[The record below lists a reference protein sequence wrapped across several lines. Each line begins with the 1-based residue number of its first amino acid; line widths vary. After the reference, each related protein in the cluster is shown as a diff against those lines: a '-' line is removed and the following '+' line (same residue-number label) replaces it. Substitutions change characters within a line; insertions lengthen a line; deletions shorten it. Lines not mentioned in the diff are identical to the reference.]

1 MQSLEFIMSLIDRVS
16 APANKIMKTMDTVTT
31 NVQSGYKQIGYGTAG
46 LVGVGFALD
55 RITRPVRELD
65 NALREVKSL
74 DVTNQVLTDLTKT
87 SMQFSTTYGES
98 ASDFVRSSYDIQSAI
113 GGLVGNELS
122 KFTEASNILA
132 KGTKANAATITNYV
146 GTMYGIFQQNA
157 NEMGKAEWVQMLA
170 GQTAAAVQIFK
181 TTGTEM
187 SAAFTSVGAQA
198 TSHGIAMNEQ
208 IAILGRL
215 QATMSG
221 SEAGTKYRAF
231 LNNVGKA
238 QETLGLQFTDSHG
251 KMLPMVDILGK
262 IQGKYG
268 DMDTLAGSDLL
279 KKAFGTDEA
288 VALVKLLANDIDGLA
303 DGIDKVGQQKG
314 MEKAMMMAEAMR
326 DPFAVA
332 GKQIEAIQI
341 AIGKALV
348 PSLLPFLDL
357 MGEGAKSIIRWTE
370 LFPNLTAFIGKASL
384 AIFGI
389 VAAVSA
395 LSIAVG
401 ISKFLMVGWSVIWLT
416 MKGLFIA
423 TKFSLLTLIP
433 TVWAFTTALLA
444 NPITWIVLGITA
456 LIAVIVAAVVYW
468 DVWTGKIIEWTST
481 WWEFLGVF
489 ALVDGVLAAFDKLPE
504 WWTNFKNWLGTLDPF
519 AFVGDSLDW
528 VIKKINLIPGIN
540 IGDAPE
546 APKTIEAP
554 ESITPNRLSGRRG
567 GALNRISN
575 ATQNN
580 HRSIGD
586 IHVHN
591 TGQPID
597 GQRLMDEIAFAGG

>member
-16 APANKIMKTMDTVTT
+16 APASKIAKTMDTVTT
-31 NVQSGYKQIGYGTAG
+31 NVQSGYQKIGYGTAG

-98 ASDFVRSSYDIQSAI
+98 ATDFVRSSYDIQSAI
-113 GGLVGNELS
+113 AGLVGNELS
-122 KFTEASNILA
+122 TFTVASNILA
-132 KGTKANAATITNYV
+132 KGTKADAATITSYV
-146 GTMYGIFQQNA
+146 GTMYGIFQNSA
-157 NEMGKAEWVQMLA
+157 NEMGKGQWVEMLA

-181 TTGTEM
+181 TTGTQM

-198 TSHGIAMNEQ
+198 TTHGVAMNEQ
-208 IAILGRL
+208 IAILGQL

-231 LNNVGKA
+231 LNNVGRA
-238 QETLGLQFTDSHG
+238 QNELGLTFTDSHG
-251 KMLPMVDILGK
+251 KMLPIVDILGK
-262 IQGKYG
+262 IQGKFG
-268 DMDTLAGSDLL
+268 DIDTVAKSDMI

-288 VALVKLLANDIDGLA
+288 VALVKLLSADITGLSN
-303 DGIDKVGQQKG
+303 GIETIGQQKG
-314 MEKAMMMAEAMR
+314 MEKAIMMAEAMR

-357 MGEGAKSIIRWTE
+357 MGEGAKSIVRWTE
-370 LFPNLTAFIGKASL
+370 LFPNLTAFAGQAAL
-384 AIFGI
+384 GVFGL
-389 VAAVSA
+389 VAAISA

-401 ISKFLMVGWSVIWLT
+401 ISKFLMVGWSVVWITL
-416 MKGLFIA
+416 KGLFIA
-423 TKFSLLTLIP
+423 SKFALLTMIP
-433 TVWAFTTALLA
+433 AVWGFTTALLA

-456 LIAVIVAAVVYW
+456 LIAALVAAVVYW
-468 DVWTGKIIEWTST
+468 DVWTGKLVQWGGQFM
-481 WWEFLGVF
+481 EFIGLF
-489 ALVDGVLAAFDKLPE
+489 AVVDTVLAAFDKLPE

-580 HRSIGD
+580 QRSIGD
-586 IHVHN
+586 VHIHN
-591 TGQPID
+591 NGQPID
-597 GQRLMDEIAFAGG
+597 GQRLYDELAFAGG

>member
-16 APANKIMKTMDTVTT
+16 APAGKIMKTMDTVTT

-74 DVTNQVLTDLTKT
+74 DVTNQVLTDLTKK
-87 SMQFSTTYGES
+87 SIQFSTTYGES
-98 ASDFVRSSYDIQSAI
+98 ATDFVRSSYDIQSAI
-113 GGLVGNELS
+113 AGLVGNELS
-122 KFTEASNILA
+122 TFTEASNILA
-132 KGTKANAATITNYV
+132 KGTKADAATITNYV
-146 GTMYGIFQQNA
+146 GTMYGIFQNSA
-157 NEMGKAEWVQMLA
+157 NEMGKGQWVEMLA
-170 GQTAAAVQIFK
+170 GQTATAVQIFK
-181 TTGTEM
+181 TTGTQM

-198 TSHGIAMNEQ
+198 TTHGVAMNEQ
-208 IAILGRL
+208 IAILGQL

-231 LNNVGKA
+231 LNNVGRA
-238 QETLGLQFTDSHG
+238 QNELGLTFTDSHG
-251 KMLPMVDILGK
+251 KMLPIVDILGK
-262 IQGKYG
+262 IQGKFG
-268 DMDTLAGSDLL
+268 DIDTVAKSDMI

-288 VALVKLLANDIDGLA
+288 VALVKLLSADITGLSN
-303 DGIDKVGQQKG
+303 GIETIGQQKG
-314 MEKAMMMAEAMR
+314 MEKAIMMAEAMR

-357 MGEGAKSIIRWTE
+357 MGEGAKSIVRWTE
-370 LFPNLTAFIGKASL
+370 LFPNLTAFAGQL
-384 AIFGI
+384 TLGVFGV

-401 ISKFLMVGWSVIWLT
+401 VSKFLMVGWTVIWITL
-416 MKGLFIA
+416 KGLFIA
-423 TKFSLLTLIP
+423 SKFALLTMIP
-433 TVWAFTTALLA
+433 AVWGFTTALLA

-456 LIAVIVAAVVYW
+456 LIAALVAAVVYW
-468 DVWTGKIIEWTST
+468 DVWTGKLVQWGGQFM
-481 WWEFLGVF
+481 EFIGLF
-489 ALVDGVLAAFDKLPE
+489 AVVDTVLAAFDKLPE

-528 VIKKINLIPGIN
+528 VISKINLIPGIN

-546 APKTIEAP
+546 APKSIEAP

-580 HRSIGD
+580 QRSIGD

-591 TGQPID
+591 NGQPID
-597 GQRLMDEIAFAGG
+597 GQRLYDELAFAGG

>member
-31 NVQSGYKQIGYGTAG
+31 NVQSGYQQIGYGTAG
-46 LVGVGFALD
+46 LMGAGFALD

-74 DVTNQVLTDLTKT
+74 SVTDQVLTDLTK
-87 SMQFSTTYGES
+87 SSIQFSTTYGES
-98 ASDFVRSSYDIQSAI
+98 ATDFVRSSYDIQSAI
-113 GGLVGNELS
+113 SGLVGNELG

-132 KGTKANAATITNYV
+132 KGTKADAATITNYV

-157 NEMGKAEWVQMLA
+157 NAMGKGEWVQMLA
-170 GQTAAAVQIFK
+170 GQTAAAVQIYK
-181 TTGTEM
+181 TTGSEM
-187 SAAFTSVGAQA
+187 SSAFTSVGAQA
-198 TSHGIAMNEQ
+198 VTHGVAMNEQ
-208 IAILGRL
+208 IAILGQL

-262 IQGKYG
+262 IQGKFG
-268 DMDTLAGSDLL
+268 EIDTVAKSDMI

-288 VALVKLLANDIDGLA
+288 VALVKLLSSDIAGLSN
-303 DGIDKVGQQKG
+303 GIELIGQQKG

-357 MGEGAKSIIRWTE
+357 MGEGAKSIVRWTE
-370 LFPNLTAFIGKASL
+370 LFPNLTAFLGKATL
-384 AIFGI
+384 GVFGI
-389 VAAVSA
+389 VAAISA

-401 ISKFLMVGWSVIWLT
+401 INKFLMIGWGAAMWVFDLMFIRGGKALLAIIPLIWN
-416 MKGLFIA
+416 
-423 TKFSLLTLIP
+423 FS
-433 TVWAFTTALLA
+433 AALLA

-456 LIAVIVAAVVYW
+456 LIAALVAAVVYW
-468 DVWTGKIIEWTST
+468 DVWTGKLVQWGGQFM
-481 WWEFLGVF
+481 EFIGLF
-489 ALVDGVLAAFDKLPE
+489 AVVDTVLAAFNKLPE

-528 VIKKINLIPGIN
+528 VISKINMIPGIN

-580 HRSIGD
+580 QRSIGD
-586 IHVHN
+586 IHIHN
-591 TGQPID
+591 NGQPID
-597 GQRLMDEIAFAGG
+597 GQRLYDELAFAGG